1 MKLAYC
7 DCFSGISGDM
17 FLAALIDAGV
27 SIDWLREQIAC
38 LDLDEAVDLRVE
50 TTQKGPLRASLVSVD
65 VQESHHHRHWGDIE
79 ALIGNSRLEDAV
91 KTTALNIFRVVA
103 KAEGK
108 VHGIPAEQVH
118 FHEVGALDSIADIV
132 GAAAGLRAL
141 GIERLYAS
149 PLPYGSGQV
158 KTQHGLLPLPAP
170 ATLEILAAAHAPL
183 VPSPAQAEMVT
194 PTGAAIVAALAT
206 FQRPDIQ
213 LERIGVGAGRK
224 EFPWPNVLRL
234 WVGQSPSDADLPLV
248 LLETNIDDM
257 NPQFYGNLMAGLFK
271 EGARDV
277 FFTPIYMKKNR
288 PATMVSVI
296 ARRSEEAR
304 LARILLEQ
312 TSTLGMRVQPIYRF
326 EAEREFKQVETPY
339 GPVPVKVKILD
350 GRRIQAQP
358 EYDVCLALAEAAGA
372 AVADVYAAA
381 LSAGRDI
388 L

>member
-17 FLAALIDAGV
+17 FLAALVDAGV
-27 SIDWLREQIAC
+27 PVDLLSEQIAC
-38 LDLDEAVDLRVE
+38 MDLEDEVQITVE
-50 TTQKGPLRASLVSVD
+50 ETQKGPLRAKLISVD
-65 VQESHHHRHWGDIE
+65 VQESHHHRHWADIAGMIE
-79 ALIGNSRLEDAV
+79 DSRLVDPV
-91 KTTALNIFRVVA
+91 KTAALNIFRAVA
-103 KAEGK
+103 EAEGK

-118 FHEVGALDSIADIV
+118 FHEVGALDSIVDIV
-132 GAAAGLRAL
+132 GAAVGLNAL
-141 GIERLYAS
+141 GIERLYSSA
-149 PLPYGSGQV
+149 LPYGSGQI
-158 KTQHGLLPLPAP
+158 KTQHGPLPLPAP

-183 VPSPAQAEMVT
+183 IPSPAQGEMVT

-206 FQRPDIQ
+206 FQRPDIV
-213 LERIGVGAGRK
+213 LDRVGVGAGRK

-234 WVGQSPSDADLPLV
+234 WIGQAPQDADLPLV

-257 NPQFYGNLMAGLFK
+257 NPQFYGSLMTRLFK

-304 LARILLEQ
+304 LAKILLEQ

-339 GPVPVKVKILD
+339 GLVPVKVKILD
-350 GRRIQAQP
+350 GKRIQAQP
-358 EYDVCLALAEAAGA
+358 EYDVCLELAESSGVP
-372 AVADVYAAA
+372 VADVYAAA
-381 LSAGRDI
+381 LSAGRSI